1 MTEDEA
7 RRLIHI
13 GDKIKIV
20 DKWPEDGSAMQ
31 NSMGMMD
38 KYLGSILTVERMV
51 MRGVDCR
58 FRVKEDAQTWV
69 WYPAAIQYVRGKEI
83 LPFGLEELI

>member
-1 MTEDEA
+1 MTDDEA

-20 DKWPEDGSAMQ
+20 DKWPEDGSARQ
-31 NSMGMMD
+31 NNMGMMD
-38 KYLGSILTVERMV
+38 KYLGSILTVERV
-51 MRGVDCR
+51 IERSTRCR

-83 LPFGLEELI
+83 LPFDLEELI

>member
-1 MTEDEA
+1 MTDDEA

-20 DKWPEDGSAMQ
+20 DKWPEDGSAKQ

-38 KYLGSILTVERMV
+38 KYLGSIFTVERV
-51 MRGVDCR
+51 IARSTRCC

-69 WYPAAIQYVRGKEI
+69 WHPAAIQYVRGKEI

>member
-1 MTEDEA
+1 MTDDEA

-20 DKWPEDGSAMQ
+20 DKWPEDGSVKQ

-38 KYLGSILTVERMV
+38 KYLGSILTVEGIIARDT
-51 MRGVDCR
+51 RYC
-58 FRVKEDAQTWV
+58 FRVKEDAHSWA